1 MAQLPNLPIPGVQA
15 RGAAKLWAPRHG
27 RGREGPVSS
36 ARTERGHQSSGQ
48 GRLILAP
55 LGAALLSRRGRNAA
69 RRHSRKRFALVRAG
83 LSESIPGEEDQ
94 DTVPLPKGTAVKV
107 VSEDIIFWH
116 APGFKGKPYNPQGLE
131 GEVMSVIEDIHLTP
145 NRPVLVKL
153 TKAPQTAKFK
163 AFRAHFARDEIEIVN
178 AEASAEESE
187 AVSLPSADSD
197 VDASLMHL
205 QDDRWV
211 INLLYDGDCP
221 SCMKQVEFLQKRMD
235 ENPQYQGLVAFTNL
249 HDPDYDPD
257 LCGGVVFEDGM
268 RHIHAVTRDG
278 EVIAGMDVFRR
289 IYSIVGMQWA
299 PMAEKQEPDLSLV
312 EDLAS
317 APLVR
322 AEEEDEKEE
331 ASVSLRRPAERS
343 GSRSMKPPTKGERK
357 EVIRR
362 PVPSYDDYDH
372 DDGPPDEP
380 FRWSDA
386 WGLICGLILLVFIIC
401 VLTWAYLED
410 LREARELEEARARGV
425 EL

>member
-15 RGAAKLWAPRHG
+15 RPAKLWAPHT
-27 RGREGPVSS
+27 EGPIPSQPSPVSS

-48 GRLILAP
+48 GRLIVWAP
-55 LGAALLSRRGRNAA
+55 LGAFLLSRRGRHAA
-69 RRHSRKRFALVRAG
+69 RRHSKRFALVRAAG
-83 LSESIPGEEDQ
+83 LSETIPWGEEDE

-107 VSEDIIFWH
+107 VSEDITFWH

-153 TKAPQTAKFK
+153 TKAPAQTEKFK
-163 AFRAHFARDEIEIVN
+163 AFNAHFARDEIEIVN

-187 AVSLPSADSD
+187 AASLPSADSD

-211 INLLYDGDCP
+211 INLLYDRDCP

-257 LCGGVVFEDGM
+257 LCGGVVFEVAEWFAQPESADSELRDGM

-289 IYSIVGMQWA
+289 IYSIVGMQWVY
-299 PMAEKQEPDLSLV
+299 EITTL
-312 EDLAS
+312 
-317 APLVR
+317 PLVGEFFDWLYDWFSEYRLR
-322 AEEEDEKEE
+322 AAGREDILEKVHNHQAKIQELSATE
-331 ASVSLRRPAERS
+331 CDVECEVDWDHMDQAQTPKIVS
-343 GSRSMKPPTKGERK
+343 SR
-357 EVIRR
+357 VN
-362 PVPSYDDYDH
+362 
-372 DDGPPDEP
+372 
-380 FRWSDA
+380 
-386 WGLICGLILLVFIIC
+386 
-401 VLTWAYLED
+401 
-410 LREARELEEARARGV
+410 
-425 EL
+425 

>member
-289 IYSIVGMQWA
+289 IYSIVGMQWVY
-299 PMAEKQEPDLSLV
+299 EITTL
-312 EDLAS
+312 
-317 APLVR
+317 PLVGEFFDWLYDWFSEYRLR
-322 AEEEDEKEE
+322 AAGREDILEKVHNHQAKIQELSATE
-331 ASVSLRRPAERS
+331 CDVECEVDWDHMDQAQAPKIVS
-343 GSRSMKPPTKGERK
+343 SR
-357 EVIRR
+357 
-362 PVPSYDDYDH
+362 
-372 DDGPPDEP
+372 
-380 FRWSDA
+380 
-386 WGLICGLILLVFIIC
+386 LN
-401 VLTWAYLED
+401 
-410 LREARELEEARARGV
+410 
-425 EL
+425 